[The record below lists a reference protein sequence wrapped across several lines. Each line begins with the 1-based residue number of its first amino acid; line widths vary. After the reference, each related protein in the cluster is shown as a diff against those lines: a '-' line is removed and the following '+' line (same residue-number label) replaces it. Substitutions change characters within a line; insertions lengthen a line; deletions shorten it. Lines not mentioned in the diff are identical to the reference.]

1 MKIIFKSWA
10 DTKETETKMQNEI
23 DIREDEMK
31 IEIFKITEEDVTI
44 RTTIIPHEKKN
55 SEQK

>member
-1 MKIIFKSWA
+1 
-10 DTKETETKMQNEI
+10 MQNEI
-23 DIREDEMK
+23 DIREEEMK

>member
-1 MKIIFKSWA
+1 
-10 DTKETETKMQNEI
+10 MQNEI

-44 RTTIIPHEKKN
+44 RTTISSEESAKK
-55 SEQK
+55 QRK